1 MTQKR
6 TSDTTP
12 DILELS
18 LYCWSSESKW
28 SLTHDPLVQIRFK
41 IIGRPMG
48 GTRWRPDLIQH
59 KDPLS
64 SQTSKE
70 SSQMIKTL
78 KEKIT
83 SQTGLSCTP
92 ITLDLFD
99 DISGDN
105 NGY

>member
-1 MTQKR
+1 MTQR
-6 TSDTTP
+6 RVSDTTP

-18 LYCWSSESKW
+18 LYCWSLDSRW
-28 SLTHDPLVQIRFK
+28 SLTNDPLVQIRFK
-41 IIGRPMG
+41 IIGKPMG
-48 GTRWRPDLIQH
+48 STRWRPDLIQH
-59 KDPLS
+59 RDPVPP
-64 SQTSKE
+64 QTSRE
-70 SSQMIKTL
+70 SSAMIKTL

-83 SQTGLSCTP
+83 SQTGLACTP